1 MEGSGAFRDDSFTK
15 DLRLIIPKSGRAD
28 TRGVQ
33 MLYGERTDPQ
43 TTPTSLRLS
52 MREWDFNLQCFCQR
66 DLCPPDVLELPN
78 KPVWL
83 WSTVGTLAAPVYRSP
98 KRSKWIFYLIPS
110 SFKLYF
116 QALNA
121 ALQSLTEE
129 ELLLLVHVA

>member
-1 MEGSGAFRDDSFTK
+1 
-15 DLRLIIPKSGRAD
+15 
-28 TRGVQ
+28 
-33 MLYGERTDPQ
+33 
-43 TTPTSLRLS
+43 